1 MEREAEQLDKLLRKL
16 KERRQK
22 GRLLKKEEI
31 LELLSLKDYDELM
44 VFKAILTNAG
54 FIATPTKDTIGT
66 ITDEGIAFITMGGF
80 SQTQLKK
87 APDITVF
94 ISYSSEDSKD
104 ADNIAMIL
112 EELDIKYFRDKKDI
126 NWGDNIP
133 GTIKTGLSEC
143 TDLVVI
149 ISRDSLKSPWVSF
162 EIGGASALNMK
173 ILPFLT
179 DPSLEGDLPL
189 YLKNINYTN
198 QLRDIKS
205 YFESRLR

>member
-1 MEREAEQLDKLLRKL
+1 MEIETEQ
-16 KERRQK
+16 
-22 GRLLKKEEI
+22 
-31 LELLSLKDYDELM
+31 
-44 VFKAILTNAG
+44 
-54 FIATPTKDTIGT
+54 P
-66 ITDEGIAFITMGGF
+66 
-80 SQTQLKK
+80 QLKK